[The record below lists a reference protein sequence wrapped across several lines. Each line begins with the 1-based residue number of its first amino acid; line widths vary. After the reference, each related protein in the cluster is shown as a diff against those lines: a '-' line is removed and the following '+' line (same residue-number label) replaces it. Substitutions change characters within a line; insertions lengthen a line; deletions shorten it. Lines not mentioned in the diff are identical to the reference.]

1 MLPEGRVMWEDKGI
15 SLLPPALGPPPPFFC
30 LYRTSGLVCSQD
42 ALARSYNSVSDVSQ
56 LLLLLRGQC
65 WVWVGHGAGG
75 SAFLVRETDRDKC
88 SVGPSYGLP
97 RNKVPSREAR
107 AIAPTSPA
115 PLPEGPGILPVPE
128 LSPTPDFPILDLPL
142 PVPFLTLSVAG
153 CCPAQSGVAHWQLG
167 ERKKPEP
174 GTGGSC

>member
-1 MLPEGRVMWEDKGI
+1 VPVAVLSW
-15 SLLPPALGPPPPFFC
+15 
-30 LYRTSGLVCSQD
+30 
-42 ALARSYNSVSDVSQ
+42 
-56 LLLLLRGQC
+56 
-65 WVWVGHGAGG
+65 
-75 SAFLVRETDRDKC
+75 VREADRDQRL
-88 SVGPSYGLP
+88 VGPSHGLP
-97 RNKVPSREAR
+97 GNKASLEAR
-107 AIAPTSPA
+107 ALAPTSPA

>member
-1 MLPEGRVMWEDKGI
+1 MYAIIHNGQQYFLIMVNAFPDLVQVKRKLRKQFLLVLWKGPKL
-15 SLLPPALGPPPPFFC
+15 SFC
-30 LYRTSGLVCSQD
+30 
-42 ALARSYNSVSDVSQ
+42 SVHSFM
-56 LLLLLRGQC
+56 
-65 WVWVGHGAGG
+65 HA
-75 SAFLVRETDRDKC
+75 VRL
-88 SVGPSYGLP
+88 VGPSHGLP
-97 RNKVPSREAR
+97 GNKASLEAR
-107 AIAPTSPA
+107 ALAPTSPA